1 MTTILHNLQKEEAI
15 SRLKML
21 KVMPQI
27 IKEFENENT
36 VYSSESGYLY
46 FLSDEQ
52 EKIVKEFEEQHDAV
66 VYHVIRSFTCFGE
79 LLALLYVSKHQ
90 DEWGYDREDLKEG
103 EAIAYVKN
111 LDDDICSEFGSI
123 GVEERFGGLVRTF

>member
-15 SRLKML
+15 SRLKAL

-52 EKIVKEFEEQHDAV
+52 EKIVKEFEEHHDAV

-90 DEWGYDREDLKEG
+90 DEWGYDREDQQELLCVL
-103 EAIAYVKN
+103 Y
-111 LDDDICSEFGSI
+111 L
-123 GVEERFGGLVRTF
+123 